1 MSPRPRLRAV
11 DTATLDLFDERPGG
25 EPPGDDSPGDA
36 SLGGKPPGA
45 VPPDTNEVLALLRR
59 WADAGLL
66 RRLDAALA
74 SFVAGQ
80 DAQAGPALL
89 VAAALL
95 AQMEG
100 RGHSCLPLA
109 PLAGHPND
117 VLAWPAEALPAQQA
131 LWQMLPARLSGWV
144 AALGASPVV
153 RVVGDAGQDGGEDLG
168 QPLVLAGADGPAPL
182 LYLRRYWDYERAVA
196 THVIQRTA
204 AQAVAGQ
211 PLDEVLARH
220 WLDRLFPPAAEGGP
234 VDWQKL
240 ACALALRGRLSVIT
254 GGPGTGKT
262 YTAARLLA
270 LLFATAPDAGQLRVA
285 LAAPTGK
292 AAARL
297 KQSIDGALLQLQ
309 GSMGGEIDLAGLVQ
323 RMGAARTLHSM
334 LGARPDTRHWG
345 FHAGRQLDV
354 DVLIVDEASMVHLEM
369 MAALL
374 EALPS
379 GARLVLLGDK
389 DQLASVEAGAVL
401 GDLCR
406 DAQAGRYLPDT
417 LDYALR
423 VAGQAVPPQFAA
435 PAGDRPPALAQHTV
449 MLRESRRFGG
459 PIGQLARAVNAGH
472 AAQAQALLDAG
483 TQGGTH
489 SELWERQGGGVQ
501 AVTELAV
508 RGRGG
513 LASYALYARALQNR
527 PAADGDYEAAHRAWV
542 VDVLQAFERFRLLCA
557 VREGDWGVSGLNR
570 AVEQALEAQGAI
582 RRSGE
587 WYAGRPVMVTRN
599 DAQLGVFNGDIG
611 IALPGGSHGGSQ
623 GGPQGGPGQPL
634 RVYFLQGDELR
645 SVGVS
650 RLAHVETAFA
660 MTVHKSQ
667 GSEFEHTA
675 LVLPSRGGSVLGR
688 ELVYTGITRAR
699 QAFSLFSEVPG
710 LLASAVG
717 SPTQRA
723 SGLLRWLQD

>member
-1 MSPRPRLRAV
+1 MSPRPRSRTV

-25 EPPGDDSPGDA
+25 EPPGDA

-117 VLAWPAEALPAQQA
+117 VLAWPAEALPAQQT

-153 RVVGDAGQDGGEDLG
+153 RVIGDAGQDGGEDLG

-211 PLDEVLARH
+211 PLDEALARH

-406 DAQAGRYLPDT
+406 DAQAGRYLPET

-489 SELWERQGGGVQ
+489 SELWERHGGGVH

-508 RGRGG
+508 HGRGG
-513 LASYALYARALQNR
+513 LASYALYAQALQGR
-527 PAADGDYEAAHRAWV
+527 PDAAGADEAAHRAWV
-542 VDVLQAFERFRLLCA
+542 VAVLQAFERFRLLCA

-570 AVEQALEAQGAI
+570 AVEQALDAQGVI
-582 RRSGE
+582 RRGGE

-611 IALPGGSHGGSQ
+611 IALPGGSQGGSH

>member
-1 MSPRPRLRAV
+1 MSPRPSSRTV
-11 DTATLDLFDERPGG
+11 DTDTLDLFDER
-25 EPPGDDSPGDA
+25 
-36 SLGGKPPGA
+36 LGGKPPGDVSPGDVSPSEA
-45 VPPDTNEVLALLRR
+45 SPGTDEVLALLRR

-109 PLAGHPND
+109 PLAGNPND

-131 LWQMLPARLSGWV
+131 LWQMLPAHLSGWI
-144 AALGASPVV
+144 AALSASAVV
-153 RVVGDAGQDGGEDLG
+153 RVVHGKHGEPVDGREGSEDLG

-182 LYLRRYWDYERAVA
+182 LYLRRYWGYERAVA
-196 THVIQRTA
+196 AHVIQRTA

-211 PLDEVLARH
+211 PLDEAQARR
-220 WLDRLFPPAAEGGP
+220 WLDQLFPPAADGGT

-270 LLFATAPDAGQLRVA
+270 LLFATASDASQLRVA

-309 GSMGGEIDLAGLVQ
+309 GSMAGEIDLAALVQ

-374 EALPS
+374 EALPA

-435 PAGDRPPALAQHTV
+435 PAGDRAPALAQHTV

-489 SELWERQGGGVQ
+489 AELWERQGGGVQ

-513 LASYALYARALQNR
+513 LASYALYAQALQGR
-527 PAADGDYEAAHRAWV
+527 PDAACADPGVHRAWV

-570 AVEQALEAQGAI
+570 AVEQALDAQGVI
-582 RRSGE
+582 RRGGE

-611 IALPGGSHGGSQ
+611 IALPGVNQ
-623 GGPQGGPGQPL
+623 GQPGQLL

-650 RLAHVETAFA
+650 RMAHVETAFA

-723 SGLLRWLQD
+723 SGLLRWLQE

>member
-1 MSPRPRLRAV
+1 MSPRPRSRTV
-11 DTATLDLFDERPGG
+11 DTATLDLFDEP
-25 EPPGDDSPGDA
+25 PGDA

-45 VPPDTNEVLALLRR
+45 EPPDTNEVLALLRR

-109 PLAGHPND
+109 PLAGNPND

-153 RVVGDAGQDGGEDLG
+153 RVIGDAGQDGGEDLG

-196 THVIQRTA
+196 AHVIQRTA

-211 PLDEVLARH
+211 PLDEALARH
-220 WLDRLFPPAAEGGP
+220 WLDRLFPPAADGGA

-374 EALPS
+374 EALPA

-423 VAGQAVPPQFAA
+423 VAGQRLPPQFAA
-435 PAGDRPPALAQHTV
+435 PDGDRAPALAQHTV

-459 PIGQLARAVNAGH
+459 PIGQLAHAVNAGE
-472 AAQAQALLDAG
+472 AVKAQALLDAG
-483 TQGGTH
+483 TQAGAG
-489 SELWERQGGGVQ
+489 SELWERHGGGVH

-508 RGRGG
+508 HGRGG
-513 LASYALYARALQNR
+513 LASYALYAQALQGR
-527 PAADGDYEAAHRAWV
+527 PDAAGADEAAHRAWV
-542 VDVLQAFERFRLLCA
+542 VAVLQAFERFRLLCA

-570 AVEQALEAQGAI
+570 AVEQALDAQGVI
-582 RRSGE
+582 RRGGE

-611 IALPGGSHGGSQ
+611 IALPGAHQ
-623 GGPQGGPGQPL
+623 GQPGQLL

-650 RLAHVETAFA
+650 RMAHVETAFA

-723 SGLLRWLQD
+723 SGLLRWLQE